1 MPPNKKHAFWIN
13 EQGKIIKESG
23 NLFPAEMIKDFSPKL
38 FCPILN
44 SIFDD
49 VIKLKTD
56 SIPIFIPAINL
67 STDIINGYFDYI
79 LSRVDNDLILWTIK
93 DTTESNNNKLIRIQ
107 PEMEQKLRNETT
119 IFLKHDKNC
128 DITE

>member
-1 MPPNKKHAFWIN
+1 
-13 EQGKIIKESG
+13 
-23 NLFPAEMIKDFSPKL
+23 MIKDFSPRL

-44 SIFDD
+44 SVFDD
-49 VIKLKTD
+49 VLKLKTD
-56 SIPIFIPAINL
+56 STPIFIPAINL

-79 LSRVDNDLILWTIK
+79 LSRVDNDLILWIIK

-119 IFLKHDKNC
+119 TSQKHDKNC